1 MGRATVAGLL
11 LVTSSVLAGT
21 PVPPVVLQWSAPPEE
36 CPDAAYVLA
45 EVRRLIGDEPT
56 SVTVAAKAKVTHVGE
71 ARWRVELTTLVG
83 ADPSSV
89 GRRTLDATS
98 CRSLA
103 DATALLIALVVSPD
117 RVGAPKAPPAPP
129 AAPVPAAPKAPP
141 TLAAPVGPLVPPA
154 PVTVVD
160 APPPAPPPPPPR
172 SAPWLGVSIGAAF
185 TYGVYPAVAPG
196 IALAAEAR
204 VDRLRVAVFG
214 VVDRSQRAAV
224 TGGVDEGGAF
234 AGHTLGVRVGLSW
247 LESSRL
253 ELVGALVGTWTRVE
267 AEGFGAPATTSTV
280 KHQGGLGPGLT
291 LAAHLT
297 GPWFARLQLDLL
309 VPLRRYAYE
318 IGGGEIHTVGPLLAI
333 TQLGLEARF

>member
-1 MGRATVAGLL
+1 MGRAATVAGLL
-11 LVTSSVLAGT
+11 LTASSVLAGT
-21 PVPPVVLQWSAPPEE
+21 PAPPVVLQWSAPPDE

-56 SVTVAAKAKVTHVGE
+56 SVTVAAKAKVTHLGE
-71 ARWRVELTTLVG
+71 AKWRVELTTLVG

-129 AAPVPAAPKAPP
+129 AVPPKPPPVLATPVVQPVAIVQPVPPVVVDVPRAAPPR
-141 TLAAPVGPLVPPA
+141 
-154 PVTVVD
+154 
-160 APPPAPPPPPPR
+160 PR
-172 SAPWLGVSIGAAF
+172 SAPWLGVSIAAAL
-185 TYGVYPAVAPG
+185 TYGVYPAITPG
-196 IALAAEAR
+196 IALGLDAR
-204 VDRLRVAVFG
+204 VGRFRASLFG

-224 TGGVDEGGAF
+224 LGGVDEGGTF
-234 AGHTLGVRVGLSW
+234 AGHTLGLRVGFSW
-247 LESSRL
+247 LDSSSSL
-253 ELVGALVGTWTRVE
+253 EFVSALVGTWTRVE
-267 AEGFGAPATTSTV
+267 AEGFGAPTTTSAV
-280 KHQGGLGPGLT
+280 KHQGGLGPGLA
-291 LAAHLT
+291 LATRLV
-297 GPWFARLQLDLL
+297 GPLFARLQLDLL

-333 TQLGLEARF
+333 TQLGVEARF